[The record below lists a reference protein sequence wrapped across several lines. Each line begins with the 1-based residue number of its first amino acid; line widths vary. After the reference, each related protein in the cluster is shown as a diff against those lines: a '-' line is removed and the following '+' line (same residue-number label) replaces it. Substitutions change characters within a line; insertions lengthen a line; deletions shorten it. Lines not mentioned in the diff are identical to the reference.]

1 MKKIILTTALL
12 ISTIFSYSQT
22 NDDAYF
28 NPKTDTVEV
37 NRKHKV
43 KKERVYPIPLGET
56 DEEFIKRYK
65 KEQAL
70 EELNDNSN
78 KNHNKINDDI
88 YIQHYW
94 YGYDSY
100 GNINSVNSGTI
111 HYGTW
116 RKCMNGYLVFMGIL
130 TTYVLVVVVSN

>member
-1 MKKIILTTALL
+1 MKKIILTTLL
-12 ISTIFSYSQT
+12 LTTIFSFSQT
-22 NDDAYF
+22 NDDCYF
-28 NPKTDTVEV
+28 NPKKDTIEV
-37 NRKHKV
+37 KSKIKI
-43 KKERVYPIPLGET
+43 KKERKYDIPLGET

-70 EELNDNSN
+70 EELNDTSK
-78 KNHNKINDDI
+78 KNPNKINDDV

-116 RKCMNGYLVFMGIL
+116 RKCMNGYLVFMGIV
-130 TTYVLVVVVSN
+130 TTYVVMVVISN